1 MQHLPWERVK
11 REALNDKLSRRVVHG
26 EKITLARLELA
37 QGCTVPAHQHE
48 NEQIT
53 MVHAGVLKF
62 SLGGQE
68 VVARA
73 GEVLVI
79 PPNVPHNVTA
89 LEDSVA
95 FDVFSPIRSDWI
107 QGKDSYLRKCAGTT
121 PVRPRS

>member
-1 MQHLPWERVK
+1 MQHLPWESVK
-11 REALNDKLSRRVVHG
+11 REALNDKLWRRVVHG

-62 SLGGQE
+62 NLGGEE

-107 QGKDSYLRKCAGTT
+107 QGKDSYLRK
-121 PVRPRS
+121 